1 MIEPPTRDVIDDARR
16 FTDQDIRNACH
27 LIDALDG
34 DLDAA
39 MEALDVAQRMRNLVK
54 ESSK

>member
-16 FTDQDIRNACH
+16 FTDQDIRNACN

-34 DLDAA
+34 DIQAA
-39 MEALDVAQRMRNLVK
+39 VYALELAQRMRGLVK
-54 ESSK
+54 ESGK